1 MQTTFI
7 FGAVGAGKTTYAQN
21 LAAEHPDALL
31 VAEPVD
37 ENPFLPLYAR
47 ERSRWAL
54 ACQTHYYLQYVRAY
68 ATAIAG
74 KKPARIFID
83 AGAPT
88 NLYVYGRYMYEHAIV
103 TSDEYRL
110 YETLTGIVAAQF
122 AYPQPTDIIS
132 VEAPLEVCM
141 ERVQSRGRDFEIDG
155 HSKDYLTTLY
165 VYTAE
170 MVSMYEAAGVPI
182 RRINTAPNNSVGC

>member
-7 FGAVGAGKTTYAQN
+7 FGAVGAGKTTYAQA

-31 VAEPVD
+31 IPEPVD
-37 ENPFLPLYAR
+37 DNPFLPLYAR
-47 ERSRWAL
+47 ERGRWAL

-68 ATAIAG
+68 ATAAAG
-74 KKPARIFID
+74 KKPARVFID

-88 NLYVYGRYMYEHAIV
+88 NLHVYGRYMYEHAIV
-103 TSDEYRL
+103 TPDEYRL

-132 VEAPLEVCM
+132 VEAPLDVCIG
-141 ERVQSRGRDFEIDG
+141 RVQARGRDFELDG
-155 HSKDYLTTLY
+155 HSEDYLAALY
-165 VYTAE
+165 IYTAE
-170 MVSMYEAAGVPI
+170 MVEMYEAAGV
-182 RRINTAPNNSVGC
+182 RVTRVST